1 MSGRIVVILS
11 GLCLILS
18 ACNLP
23 INNNPTPDLLATE
36 VSNLLTASPIAPSAT
51 QISETD
57 QFVEQLTP
65 SSTATE
71 QPLPTNT
78 ETTTITPSPTPA
90 NVPTGTPTWIDT
102 FDNGTSFGISGSGY
116 DDGNTKIYVESGSLI
131 LDSINGIGWRGW
143 RLTNQ
148 KPVNYYLKAVFTT
161 GECSGSDQYGLLV
174 QSPDYDSGFG
184 LYFGLTCDG
193 RFSIQK
199 WDDSGLTNLDGWN
212 TSSSI
217 QSGSNQTNTIAILKS
232 GNQYKYYVNDSVQ
245 SEVTNDSFSSPGFL
259 GPFIAGLETP
269 NFIVKIDEI
278 SYWKMP

>member
-11 GLCLILS
+11 SLCLLLS

-36 VSNLLTASPIAPSAT
+36 VSNLLTASPFASSVT
-51 QISETD
+51 QITETD
-57 QFVEQLTP
+57 QLVEQLTP
-65 SSTATE
+65 FSSATE
-71 QPLPTNT
+71 EPQPTNT
-78 ETTTITPSPTPA
+78 ETATITPSPTPA
-90 NVPTGTPTWIDT
+90 NVPTGSPTWFET

-116 DDGNTKIYVESGSLI
+116 DDGNTKIYIESGSLI

-148 KPVNYYLKAVFTT
+148 KPVNYYIRAVFTT
-161 GECSGSDQYGLLV
+161 GDCSGSDQYGLLV

-184 LYFGLTCDG
+184 IYFGLTCDG

-232 GNQYKYYVNDSVQ
+232 GSQYKYYVNDSVQ
-245 SEVTNDSFSSPGFL
+245 SEVTSDSFTSPGFL

>member
-1 MSGRIVVILS
+1 MSVRLGVILS

-23 INNNPTPDLLATE
+23 MNNYPTPDLLATE
-36 VSNLLTASPIAPSAT
+36 VSKLLTESPITSPDIK
-51 QISETD
+51 ISETALI
-57 QFVEQLTP
+57 VELSTP

-71 QPLPTNT
+71 QLIPTST
-78 ETTTITPSPTPA
+78 ETATITSSPTPA
-90 NVPTGTPTWIDT
+90 NVPTGSPTWFEPFDT
-102 FDNGTSFGISGSGY
+102 GTSFGVTGSGY

-131 LDSINGIGWRGW
+131 LDSINSVGWRGW

-148 KPVNYYLKAVFTT
+148 KPVNYYIRAVFQT

-174 QSPDYDSGFG
+174 QSPDYDSGIG

-212 TSSSI
+212 TSSTI
-217 QSGSNQTNTIAILKS
+217 ISGSDQTNVIAILKS
-232 GNQYKYYVNDSVQ
+232 GSHYKYYVNDVVQ
-245 SEVTNDSFSSPGFL
+245 SEVTNEAFSSPGYF

-269 NFIVKIDEI
+269 NFIIKIDEI

>member
-1 MSGRIVVILS
+1 MAGRIVVILS

-36 VSNLLTASPIAPSAT
+36 VSNLLTASPLAPSAS
-51 QISETD
+51 QISETN
-57 QFVEQLTP
+57 QLVEQLTP
-65 SSTATE
+65 SATATE
-71 QPLPTNT
+71 QPLPTIT
-78 ETTTITPSPTPA
+78 DTATLTPSPTPA
-90 NVPTGTPTWIDT
+90 NIPTGTPTWIET
-102 FDNGTSFGISGSGY
+102 FDNGTSFGVSGSGY
-116 DDGNTKIYVESGSLI
+116 DDGNTKIYVQSGSLI

-148 KPVNYYLKAVFTT
+148 KPANYYLRAVFTT

-174 QSPDYDSGFG
+174 QSPDYDLGFG

-199 WDDSGLTNLDGWN
+199 WDDLGLTNLDGWN

-217 QSGSNQTNTIAILKS
+217 RSGSNQTNTIAILKS

-245 SEVTNDSFSSPGFL
+245 SEVTNDSFSSPGYL